1 MQQFFTTIGQIILT
15 LFNLTS
21 LKFFNDFFRKFRTFP
36 KTNVK
41 IGGGLSGFT
50 LVELLVVIAIIGVL
64 IALLLP
70 AVQAAREAARR
81 MSCTNNIKQWGL
93 ALHNYH
99 DTRGCFPNLGYAS
112 ANTFSAQA
120 QLLPFTEQVSLH
132 SLIDYNLQPT
142 DPSLYPVVQTKL
154 PFCLCPSEQMR
165 DLIHCKV
172 LGTKSLVA
180 PNSYVVCTGPVY
192 AAAAQISNPDA
203 GVSISSLITGGL
215 FHFWTKGGTGMAGT
229 TSAESNIYDFASIT
243 DGTSNTMAMSESIV
257 GPGGTASTLTA
268 DVTGLSY
275 ADGVSSGQYRTLMIA
290 GGTDMFAETTP
301 EGLASALSTK
311 TSWYADRS
319 ATWMIGRL
327 QYVSYGA
334 FLPPNSKVPSA
345 WYSMNCGFLAARS
358 YHPGGVNVLRV
369 DGSVRMISDT
379 IQLDAWKALSTI
391 NNGEVVSL
399 P

>member
-1 MQQFFTTIGQIILT
+1 MRS
-15 LFNLTS
+15 NYRRV
-21 LKFFNDFFRKFRTFP
+21 KFIRKFA
-36 KTNVK
+36 
-41 IGGGLSGFT
+41 FT

-81 MSCTNNIKQWGL
+81 MSCTNNLKQWGI

-99 DTRGCFPNLGYAS
+99 DTMTCFPNLGYAS
-112 ANTFSAQA
+112 ANTFSVQA

-132 SLIDYNLQPT
+132 SLINYNLQPT
-142 DPSLYPVVQTKL
+142 DSSLYPVVQTKL
-154 PFCLCPSEQMR
+154 PFCLCPSEATK
-165 DLIHCKV
+165 DLIYCKV

-180 PNSYVVCTGPVY
+180 PNSYVVCTGPIY
-192 AAAAQISNPDA
+192 AAAAQISNPEA
-203 GVSISSLITGGL
+203 GVAISSLITRGL
-215 FHFWTKGGTGMAGT
+215 FHFWSKGGTGMAGT
-229 TSAESNIYDFASIT
+229 TNAESNIYNFASIT

-275 ADGVSSGQYRTLMIA
+275 SNGVSSGQYRTLMLA
-290 GGTDMFAETTP
+290 GNTAMFASTTP
-301 EGLASALSTK
+301 EDLASAMSAT
-311 TSWYADRS
+311 TSWYSDRC

-334 FLPPNSKVPSA
+334 FLPPNTKVPSA
-345 WYSMNCGFLAARS
+345 WYNMNCGFLAARS
-358 YHPGGVNVLRV
+358 YHTGGVNVLLC
-369 DGSVRMISDT
+369 DGSVRRISDT
-379 IQLDAWKALSTI
+379 IQPNSWKALSTI
-391 NNGEVVSL
+391 SNGEIVTL